1 MLITSAIKKCNLI
14 YKGVCPCGSRYIG
27 ETKLNAEVRWR
38 EHNNPT
44 KSSEPSKHLRRNTN
58 HCFTWTVVSNAPKNA
73 KTSKNMETVVLEMAS
88 HRAINDKMQ
97 TRKKEVHFFFFSVC
111 YIVFNCTWQL
121 RWLVGLKL
129 IQLEQQK
136 TQLPFIILAKNL

>member
-1 MLITSAIKKCNLI
+1 MVHVTL
-14 YKGVCPCGSRYIG
+14 V
-27 ETKLNAEVRWR
+27 KLNLMQKLDGGNIIIQLKVQNHQNTFDET
-38 EHNNPT
+38 PT
-44 KSSEPSKHLRRNTN
+44 
-58 HCFTWTVVSNAPKNA
+58 TVVSNAPKNA

-136 TQLPFIILAKNL
+136 TQLPFIILAKNLKPILYRVLRDT